1 MVERLSLYSAG
12 RKQRLKTS
20 EVQKSVDYVWDKRSM
35 AWCRY
40 HIFRMGGVHG
50 LYQIIEDILTPIM
63 DKIYIKFRV
72 DTEKFSWKFLRMI
85 KTFFLVDIAWVFF
98 RADSVRAAFYI
109 LKNSLNI
116 SNIGLLLNGG
126 LYQLGLNERNISIL
140 FTGIFFLLLYSLMR
154 ERKMDVL
161 DWLSSQNVFFRYM
174 VYWGIVTLITFSLDI
189 TGQEFIYFQF

>member
-1 MVERLSLYSAG
+1 
-12 RKQRLKTS
+12 
-20 EVQKSVDYVWDKRSM
+20 
-35 AWCRY
+35 
-40 HIFRMGGVHG
+40 MGGVHG
-50 LYQIIEDILTPIM
+50 LYQIIEDVLTPIM
-63 DKIYIKFRV
+63 DKIYIKFLV

-140 FTGIFFLLLYSLMR
+140 FTGIFFLILYSLMR
-154 ERKMDVL
+154 ERKIDVL